1 MKLYNRVLVCLFF
14 LLFLINSFSAFAQGR
29 KKVLVLHS
37 YHQGLRW
44 TDNVNKGIK
53 EVMDS
58 IGNKYE
64 LDYEY
69 LDTKR
74 NPSQAYLDK
83 LIELYDLKLEKENYD
98 AIIVSDNNALSFV
111 KEHGAKFFSKTPI
124 IFCGINHFKQ
134 DMIDGLSNITGITE
148 DVDWNGL
155 IDLILKTRPKT
166 KHLVVINDNKT
177 TTAKLNK
184 MLMVDLQQK
193 YKARIRFTYFDDQSV
208 EELRQNISK
217 IKGDTAILLLTFNKD
232 RFGKFVSFQDN
243 LDLLVPQSRVPV
255 YTAWSFLISDGVLG
269 GKAVSGKLHGRMAA
283 QMADKVISGTPADS
297 IPIYK
302 KPLDQYVVNYHEL
315 QRFHIDRDVLPKETK
330 LINAPL
336 SFYSENKDW
345 IHILIGITVLAGG
358 IITVLSRA
366 IIQRIR
372 AEKALRGEQKR
383 LEVSIKHERLLG
395 IVGRSLNASAD
406 FKNVLDDVLKLMT
419 EELNVARIS
428 LYSIRDSKDSAIKI
442 NSRVSTK
449 GKNIKDVDHFYFS
462 EIKEM
467 IDRVRKNRSIVS
479 HDLSN
484 LNKKEQYFYRNRNIQ
499 AVVLLPVFV
508 EKEVLGL
515 MGFSQNQKH
524 HWSRDEISI
533 FFSTVNMIANA
544 WERNSLMNARI
555 EAEQKNIEAFR
566 LLEESSRLASIGVMA
581 AGITHEINQ
590 PLNAIKITADS
601 VLFWQKRN
609 PGHLPEMFTRKIKTI
624 SEGTSRIDAII
635 KHMRTFW
642 EKPQDIADDV
652 IDMVDGVNRSL
663 SLVKRQVNDHSID
676 LVAELSNNPIMV
688 YANDVQFEQIV
699 VNMVVNAIHS
709 LDKVQREHKK
719 IKIEVSADQEFGI
732 LKIHDNGTG
741 IDSSIQEKIYDPL
754 FTTKSAEMG
763 SGLGMAIVKSF
774 MDRFQ
779 GTISNCNNDDNGAS
793 FILKFRLKAY

>member
-1 MKLYNRVLVCLFF
+1 MRVFVYTLFF
-14 LLFLINSFSAFAQGR
+14 LMFFSSFQSLSQER

-44 TDNVNKGIK
+44 TDNVNKGIQ
-53 EVMDS
+53 EIMDS
-58 IGNKYE
+58 IGNKFE
-64 LDYEY
+64 IDYEY

-83 LIELYDLKLEKENYD
+83 LIELYDLKLEKESYD

-111 KEHGAKFFSKTPI
+111 KEHGTKFFKNTPI
-124 IFCGINHFKQ
+124 VFCGINHFNV
-134 DMIDGLSNITGITE
+134 DMIDGIKNITGVE
-148 DVDWNGL
+148 EEVDWDGVIN
-155 IDLILKTRPKT
+155 LILKTSPKS
-166 KHLVVINDNKT
+166 KYLVVINDNKT

-184 MLMVDLQQK
+184 MMMLDFQK
-193 YKARIRFTYFDDQSV
+193 KYEDRIRFIYYEDQSID
-208 EELRQNISK
+208 ELSRNIST
-217 IKGDTAILLLTFNKD
+217 IKGDTSILLLTFNKD
-232 RFGKFVSFQDN
+232 KYGKFVSFQDN
-243 LDLLVPQSRVPV
+243 LDLLVPQSNVPV
-255 YTAWSFLISDGVLG
+255 YTAWAFLVSDGVLG
-269 GKAVSGKLHGRMAA
+269 GKVVSGRLHGRMAA
-283 QMADKVISGTPADS
+283 QMIEKVISGTPADS

-302 KPLDQYVVNYHEL
+302 KPLDQYVINYKEVQH
-315 QRFHIDRDVLPKETK
+315 FNVDRNVLPKQTQYVK
-330 LINAPL
+330 API
-336 SFYSENKDW
+336 SFYRENKEW
-345 IHILIGITVLAGG
+345 IQILTGILVLASG
-358 IITVLSRA
+358 IITVLFRA
-366 IIQRIR
+366 IIRRNR
-372 AEKALRGEQKR
+372 AEKALIEEQER
-383 LEVSIKHERLLG
+383 LKVSIKHERLIG
-395 IVGRSLNASAD
+395 VVGRLLNASAD

-428 LYSIRDSKDSAIKI
+428 LYSMQNATDSAVKI

-449 GKNIKDVDHFYFS
+449 GKKIKDVDQFYFS
-462 EIKEM
+462 EIKEI
-467 IDRVRKNRSIVS
+467 IDRVKMNRSIVS

-484 LNKKEQYFYRNRNIQ
+484 LNRKEQDFYRKRNIE
-499 AVVLLPVFV
+499 AIVILPVLV
-508 EKEVLGL
+508 ENEVIGI
-515 MGFSQNQKH
+515 MGFSQDQKH
-524 HWSRDEISI
+524 VWSRDEISI

-544 WERNSLMNARI
+544 WERNALMNARI

-652 IDMVDGVNRSL
+652 IDMEDGVKRSL

-688 YANDVQFEQIV
+688 HANDVQFEQIV

-741 IDSSIQEKIYDPL
+741 IDSSIQDKIYDPL

-779 GTISNCNNDDNGAS
+779 GAISNCNNDDNGAS
-793 FILKFRLKAY
+793 FILKFRLKAN